1 MDYILK
7 SILCSI
13 LFLLIY
19 KILLERETMF
29 VFNRFYLL
37 MSLGAS
43 LAIPLLTIELD
54 NSEVI
59 PATEV
64 VYRLTGNE
72 VNRPLIT
79 VEKQAVTFEQ
89 YAWLVYALVTGILGI
104 RFLKNVLAVVWKI
117 RKAMVIRDS
126 VKIVLLDE
134 DELPYSFMN
143 YVFVSKRSYQKQE
156 IEAQIWQH
164 ELAHI
169 RQRHTWDILF
179 MELVQVC
186 WWFNPAVYV
195 YQKMIRM
202 NHEYLADHAVL
213 SIDPEVKKYQ
223 RLLVSKVSQ
232 GLFLT
237 SSFNYVTTKKRLL
250 MMTKMTSKFRT
261 VIMQLSMLPLLG
273 ISILLFG
280 NVEHTIAQ
288 TKPAKQPTF
297 ERPSK
302 QGEIDKVP
310 GKEGVS
316 DDLLKEY
323 KAIVEKCFRKKDNR
337 YVPKNF
343 TNADEARL
351 IVIYNQMNQQQ
362 RDQQDV
368 VVRHVSPMKKESPT
382 QKDLDIWKNPKTS
395 GVWIDGKRVANSV
408 LNNYKPEDF
417 SYAMASRLSGKAKN
431 PNYSYQIDLMTNRYF
446 DEYVKEVTTK
456 PIYLV
461 RDRAWGKPNK

>member
-13 LFLLIY
+13 LFVLIY

-37 MSLGAS
+37 MSIGAS
-43 LAIPLLTIELD
+43 LSIPLLTIELD

-89 YAWLVYALVTGILGI
+89 HAWLVYALVTGILGI

-250 MMTKMTSKFRT
+250 MMTKMTSRFQRLIRQVSLIPILVTAFVLFSKLEYVKAQQRPAVTSQKSSQVT
-261 VIMQLSMLPLLG
+261 V
-273 ISILLFG
+273 
-280 NVEHTIAQ
+280 
-288 TKPAKQPTF
+288 
-297 ERPSK
+297 
-302 QGEIDKVP
+302 
-310 GKEGVS
+310 GKGVS
-316 DDLLKEY
+316 EALLREY
-323 KAIVEKCFRKKDNR
+323 EAIANQLLA
-337 YVPKNF
+337 PKNSGYRYRSIPEK
-343 TNADEARL
+343 DQERL
-351 IVIYNQMNQQQ
+351 KTIYYQMNEEQQK
-362 RDQQDV
+362 QQKV
-368 VVRHVSPMKKESPT
+368 TVHEVPPMKRESPT

-417 SYAMASRLSGKAKN
+417 SYALASKLTGKARN

-446 DEYVKEVTTK
+446 DEQEKRR
-456 PIYLV
+456 I
-461 RDRAWGKPNK
+461 GKPNYVIVARDGMWGKGRK